1 MPRLIVALIRH
12 GDYQQRPD
20 TPSAHQPFPLSPL
33 GEQQARQAG
42 VEIAEFAADL
52 GLTLCPSLD
61 CSSLLRAWQTAH
73 ILADSLPGNTD
84 YTLHSTMALAE
95 RSVGIAANLTTAD
108 IESLLAQDPRCDT
121 PPENWKSNSHYCLP
135 LPGAESL
142 MTAGQRVA
150 QHLRQ
155 RTAEPVATDTLKVF
169 VGHGA
174 ALRHAAL
181 GRLQRSTQVG
191 DFRAKLTNDLL
202 RHILVTSAL
211 VRDVLSAVGVVQ
223 RGQRLVVVVIGG

>member
-52 GLTLCPSLD
+52 GLTLCPSFD

-95 RSVGIAANLTTAD
+95 RSVGIAANLTIAD

-174 ALRHAAL
+174 ALRHAAFHL
-181 GRLQRSTQVG
+181 G
-191 DFRAKLTNDLL
+191 
-202 RHILVTSAL
+202 
-211 VRDVLSAVGVVQ
+211 VLSEAQIPQLSMFHARPIYLEKTERGWQHIAGDWKQ
-223 RGQRLVVVVIGG
+223 RGSEAYND

>member
-174 ALRHAAL
+174 ALRHAAFHL
-181 GRLQRSTQVG
+181 G
-191 DFRAKLTNDLL
+191 
-202 RHILVTSAL
+202 
-211 VRDVLSAVGVVQ
+211 VLSEAQIPQLSMFHARPRYLEKTERGWQHIAGDWKQ
-223 RGQRLVVVVIGG
+223 RGGEAYND